1 MKKPKY
7 KSRYDIAREL
17 TEGRAEATVVTGVSL
32 AVQAIDGMKATVD
45 KGRQVNIELAKV
57 KAKRIADKSASK
69 AEKAER
75 KAEKREKR
83 KTIGEEHG
91 FTQDEMAAARAAAS

>member
-7 KSRYDIAREL
+7 QSRWDIAREL

-32 AVQAIDGMKATVD
+32 AVQGIDAMKGTID
-45 KGRQVNIELAKV
+45 KGREVNTRLAKV
-57 KAKRIADKSASK
+57 KAKRIADKSAAK
-69 AEKAER
+69 AQEAER
-75 KAEKREKR
+75 KADKR

-91 FTQDEMAAARAAAS
+91 FTSENMKAARQAS